1 MNAENLTYFHSFGV
15 EHIQKE
21 IRKFFEN
28 KDIITNVYRIQA
40 YDSLIC
46 GYLCVSFDDFMLEGK
61 SLLEYSNLFSSY
73 QYEKMV

>member
-40 YDSLIC
+40 YDSIIC
-46 GYLCVSFDDFMLEGK
+46 GTFVSALMILC
-61 SLLEYSNLFSSY
+61 
-73 QYEKMV
+73 